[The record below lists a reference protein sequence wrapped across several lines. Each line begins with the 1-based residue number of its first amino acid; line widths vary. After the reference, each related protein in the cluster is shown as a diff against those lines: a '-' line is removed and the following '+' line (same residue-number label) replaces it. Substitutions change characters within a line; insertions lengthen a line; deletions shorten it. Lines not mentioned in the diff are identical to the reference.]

1 MEIDKP
7 FETLQVHL
15 FPRLERAGAWIASR
29 LSILPSESE
38 LCLTEHRGASE
49 MLDEALDQQLEL
61 EL

>member
-15 FPRLERAGAWIASR
+15 FPRLEGVGTWIANH
-29 LSILPSESE
+29 LSFLPSQTET
-38 LCLTEHRGASE
+38 CLTEHRGASA
-49 MLDEALDQQLEL
+49 MLDDALDQQLEL

>member
-1 MEIDKP
+1 MQEQTPNIM
-7 FETLQVHL
+7 
-15 FPRLERAGAWIASR
+15 PRINLLEGVGTWIAQH
-29 LSILPSESE
+29 LSLLPSQSE